1 MINNHQISIQQRPL
15 TIGLVAGERSGD
27 MLGTGLIRAIKQQ
40 IPNAC
45 FIGVAGPLMQA
56 EKCEAWYEMEELSV
70 MGIIEVLWR
79 LPRLLQIRIDL
90 TKRFIKLQ
98 PDVFVGIDS
107 PDFNITLEKKLK
119 KKGIKTIHYVSPSI
133 WAWRQDRVFKIKEAT
148 DLVLSLLPF
157 EKKFYDPYNVPCR
170 FIGHRMADII
180 SLKPDKYAAR
190 LKLNIIHDVKC
201 LTILPGSRYIEI
213 KMLSADFLRAA
224 KILSKDFPNLQ
235 ILVPI
240 VKKEYR
246 QYFEKIYKK
255 VCPDLTLKILD
266 GQAQLAMMASDIT
279 LLASGTAALEC
290 MLVKCPMVIGY
301 RMKSMTYWLVKYL
314 VKISF
319 ISLPNLLAG
328 KELVKEFIQKKC
340 QPEQLAFSLK
350 YLLENKKKVKLLK
363 KNFLKFHKS
372 LRCHADEQA
381 AKAVLEV
388 IKNKFNFRTK

>member
-1 MINNHQISIQQRPL
+1 MINNHHISIQQRPL
-15 TIGLVAGERSGD
+15 TIGLVAGEKSGD
-27 MLGTGLIRAIKQQ
+27 MLATGLIRAIKQQ

-45 FIGVAGPLMQA
+45 FVGVAGPLMQA
-56 EKCEAWYEMEELSV
+56 EKCEAWYEMEELAV

-90 TKRFIKLQ
+90 IKRFTKLQ
-98 PDVFVGIDS
+98 PDVFIGIDS

-133 WAWRQDRVFKIKEAT
+133 WAWRHDRIFKIKKAT

-157 EKKFYDPYNVPCR
+157 EKRFYDPYNIPCR

-180 SLKPDKYAAR
+180 SLKPDKYGAR
-190 LKLNIIHDVKC
+190 VKLNIIHDVKC
-201 LTILPGSRYIEI
+201 LTILPGSRYTEI

-224 KILSKDFPNLQ
+224 KILTKYFPDLQ
-235 ILVPI
+235 IIVPI

-246 QYFEKIYKK
+246 QYFETIHQKI
-255 VCPDLTLKILD
+255 CPSLTLKILD
-266 GQAQLAMMASDIT
+266 GQAQIAMMASDIT

-301 RMKSMTYWLVKYL
+301 RMKSITYLLIKYL
-314 VKISF
+314 IKIPF

-350 YLLENKKKVKLLK
+350 YLLENKKKVELLK
-363 KNFLKFHKS
+363 RIFLQFHKS

-381 AKAVLEV
+381 AKAVLELNK
-388 IKNKFNFRTK
+388 KNNLI